1 MKTIILPHEDI
12 NRLGTEAQELL
23 QFMSQQKALF
33 DDTVAA
39 YQKDRSVRTQ
49 EYDLKKQD
57 FETKIAELE
66 ERLEDRKKLNYEISN
81 DYFNYKH
88 AIEKQGTN
96 LEDQMELA
104 RVENESL
111 KQQLDSIL
119 EHEKAEGDYSETLYA
134 QKT

>member
-1 MKTIILPHEDI
+1 M
-12 NRLGTEAQELL
+12 
-23 QFMSQQKALF
+23 
-33 DDTVAA
+33 
-39 YQKDRSVRTQ
+39 
-49 EYDLKKQD
+49 KKQD

-104 RVENESL
+104 RVENEL
-111 KQQLDSIL
+111 L
-119 EHEKAEGDYSETLYA
+119 EVYMNCFKRHSG
-134 QKT
+134 